1 MKRFVFIAV
10 ALLAF
15 WGAAAQQPSTMKF
28 TADEWDF
35 GTIKEE
41 GGKVSHRFEFT
52 NSGPNPFVIQ
62 KVETSCGCTT
72 PTFTREPVLPGRKG
86 YVEITYD
93 PLYRPGSFRR
103 EVTVTSNDRKN
114 INKLII
120 RGNVIATPRTPQQE
134 FPVEVGGGLMA
145 SRTTVGVGYLARGT
159 SQAGTL
165 EYYNDS
171 KNSVTLGVEYE
182 SPAIPGFSVSFSS
195 PVLQPGA
202 RGVMTLTFDLRS
214 AVLWGRLSGGFYL
227 TVNGRK
233 MPVRFTATGIAVED
247 FSNLTPEQFNQGVRA
262 DFTAQYYHFGDVR
275 AGEEKTKN
283 FTVTNTGRL
292 PLVVRYVHPDEHMS
306 VTLKQGAVIRP
317 GGSVTFSGTLRTE
330 GARPGRF
337 MGTTVIILNDPQ
349 RPMRELR
356 LTGNVI

>member
-15 WGAAAQQPSTMKF
+15 GGAAAQQPSTMKF

-159 SQAGTL
+159 SQAGALLLPKLRSHFAEFLNNASPVGLRILSSSTCVGL
-165 EYYNDS
+165 RYGYPVN
-171 KNSVTLGVEYE
+171 NS
-182 SPAIPGFSVSFSS
+182 GFSWQPAHTLLYFFSIRITSSDCTPDLPDVLLPRLHRSFHSRL
-195 PVLQPGA
+195 VLSVCVPTVLLQDSTGISTCYPS
-202 RGVMTLTFDLRS
+202 TTSFDL
-214 AVLWGRLSGGFYL
+214 ALGPDL
-227 TVNGRK
+227 
-233 MPVRFTATGIAVED
+233 P
-247 FSNLTPEQFNQGVRA
+247 RA
-262 DFTAQYYHFGDVR
+262 DQLYSGNLGYSAWRIPTSISLLIPAFSLLNAPRLLIGTASPH
-275 AGEEKTKN
+275 
-283 FTVTNTGRL
+283 
-292 PLVVRYVHPDEHMS
+292 
-306 VTLKQGAVIRP
+306 
-317 GGSVTFSGTLRTE
+317 
-330 GARPGRF
+330 
-337 MGTTVIILNDPQ
+337 
-349 RPMRELR
+349 
-356 LTGNVI
+356 